1 MEQLVEANQ
10 TRAIGL
16 ALLNIQQQLSQN
28 PTHQPMAIA
37 DLLTLID
44 QKLQTEGIGSFSN
57 NAGDLAQFRPLELAA
72 ALNRL
77 RSLQVKTIE
86 A

>member
-1 MEQLVEANQ
+1 
-10 TRAIGL
+10 
-16 ALLNIQQQLSQN
+16 
-28 PTHQPMAIA
+28 MAIA